1 VIRFSVTSWSFPQLT
16 LREVGG
22 LAKVLGIEGID
33 VGYFYRSALN
43 KARLLAEPER
53 YAAEVRDTVPVAISN
68 LYHLFGTDT
77 VERNLASPAGRA
89 ENLAD
94 FRQALKFCVAA
105 GAPTVFILPG
115 VINGAQSR
123 AQALDQTVE
132 SLKPL
137 LDAAAQVGV
146 TVCLEPHVHSYLESP
161 GITAELCERAP
172 GVKLAIDY
180 AHFAVSGYRQEEIDV
195 LAPWFGHAHL
205 RQARPGALQ
214 TRLEEGT
221 LNFPALFG
229 TFRDAGYDG
238 WLSSEY
244 VHQAYFDTIHDDV
257 LTETVK
263 MRDLFRA
270 WSAA

>member
-1 VIRFSVTSWSFPQLT
+1 MMRFSVTCWSFPQLT
-16 LREVGG
+16 LAEVGG
-22 LAKVLGIEGID
+22 LAMVLGIEGID

-53 YAAEVRDTVPVAISN
+53 YAEEVRDSIPVAISN
-68 LYHLFGTDT
+68 LYHLFGHDT
-77 VERNLASPAGRA
+77 VERNLASASHRA

-105 GAPTVFILPG
+105 GAPTVFVLPG

-123 AQALDQTVE
+123 AQALDATVE

-137 LDAAAQVGV
+137 LEAAAETGV
-146 TVCLEPHVHSYLESP
+146 ALCLEPHVHSYLESP
-161 GITAELCERAP
+161 HITAELCERAA
-172 GVKLAIDY
+172 GIKLAIDY
-180 AHFAVSGYRQEEIDV
+180 AHFAVSGYRQDEIDV

-221 LNFPALFG
+221 LNFPALFA
-229 TFRDAGYDG
+229 TCRDAGYGG
-238 WLSSEY
+238 WLSAEY
-244 VHQAYFDTIHDDV
+244 VHQNYFDTIHDDV